1 MKSEIHVRVAGDFC
15 PIGRLGALLADNSAA
30 RRDVVAALAPL
41 VRAADLF
48 IVNLECPLTN
58 ASAPIEKCGSLVKGS
73 PAAAGFLAE
82 IGVNLVALANNHIR
96 DYGDDGIQETQDACA
111 RFNLPTM
118 GAAASHADA
127 VRIHYRQIQGR
138 TLAVV
143 NMAEK
148 EFSCSEPGH
157 GGAQAFDVIA
167 AAECIRDARRR
178 ADHVLLI
185 LHGGLENSH
194 YPSPGSVRALRF
206 LAEQGASAI
215 VRHHPHRVQGHEV
228 WKGVPIFYSVGHFLF
243 DWHTPVHGEDCEG
256 ILAEL
261 SFTAEDRCS
270 CAVHPLAQCE
280 PERWFALLE
289 GDEKARFMAR
299 FDEWSAVIGDEE
311 ALRETWRRLI
321 LEHADGYFGSLTL
334 PYPVWVRI
342 ARKFGLLRFAHPLRW
357 RRRLLESYL
366 RCEAHREL
374 LQGILEDDRRQ
385 LPGDR

>member
-1 MKSEIHVRVAGDFC
+1 MKSEITVRVAGDFC
-15 PIGRLGALLADNSAA
+15 PVGRLRALLAEDSAA
-30 RRDVVAALAPL
+30 RRAVVASLAPA

-82 IGVNLVALANNHIR
+82 IGVSLVALANNHIR
-96 DYGDDGIQETQDACA
+96 DYGDDGIRETQDACA
-111 RFNLPTM
+111 RCHLPTV

-127 VRIHYRQIQGR
+127 VRTHYRQFQGR
-138 TLAVV
+138 TLAVI

-148 EFSCSEPGH
+148 EFSGSEPGH
-157 GGAQAFDVIA
+157 GGAHAFDVIA
-167 AAECIRDARRR
+167 AAECIRDARRH
-178 ADHVLLI
+178 ADHVLLV

-206 LAEQGASAI
+206 LAEQGLSAI

-256 ILAEL
+256 ILVEL

-270 CAVHPLAQCE
+270 FAVHPVAQCE
-280 PERWFALLE
+280 PDRWFALLE

-299 FDEWSAVIGDEE
+299 FGEWSDAIGDAESLQE
-311 ALRETWRRLI
+311 KWRGLI
-321 LEHADGYFGSLTL
+321 QEHAEGYFGSLTL
-334 PYPVWVRI
+334 PHPLWIRI
-342 ARKFGLLRFAHPLRW
+342 ARKLGLLRFARPLRW

-374 LQGILEDDRRQ
+374 LQGILEDDRRKS
-385 LPGDR
+385 PGGR